1 MNKKYFSIISVIFLV
16 WVTSTAYA
24 KQPQNLTFAKRDV
37 IAYYETGEFENDV
50 DVVVKDAEQYLR
62 KRVAE
67 NSLLTQPKKLAMVLD
82 IDDTS
87 LSNFPGNKKRDF
99 SGVRE
104 LMEVGFRDADAP
116 PINPVLRLYNEAIES
131 GVAVFFVTWRDEA
144 FRSYT
149 ILNLQRS
156 GYDRWQ
162 NLYMPTPNEKKLS
175 ARVYKTS
182 VREMLTRQGYDII
195 LNLGDQDSDLDGG
208 YAEHTDKIPNP
219 LYSTS
224 PASSRYDIISVDNR

>member
-1 MNKKYFSIISVIFLV
+1 MLHNKYLTIFSAVIIGLV
-16 WVTSTAYA
+16 AVPVFA

-37 IAYYETGEFENDV
+37 ITYYESGEFQKEV
-50 DVVVKDAEQYLR
+50 GGVVQDAEQYLR

-67 NSLLTQPKKLAMVLD
+67 NSLSSQPKKLAMVLD

-99 SGVRE
+99 SGLHE
-104 LMEVGFRDADAP
+104 LMEASFREADAP
-116 PINPVLRLYNEAIES
+116 AIDPVLRLYNEAIKS
-131 GVAVFFVTWRDEA
+131 GVSVFFITWREDE

-156 GYDRWQ
+156 GYYGWA
-162 NLYMPTPNEKKLS
+162 NLYMPTVEEKKLS
-175 ARVYKTS
+175 AQVYKTS
-182 VREMLTRQGYDII
+182 VREMLTKQGYDII
-195 LNLGDQDSDLDGG
+195 LNLGDQDSDLTGG

-224 PASSRYDIISVDNR
+224 S